1 MHRQTCRKS
10 EQIGLAVP
18 QTKIIIKFI
27 VFSTNT
33 IVDYRLK
40 WSDVQ
45 TETIRTVLQC
55 IWSVVVNRGP
65 PSDREGIFQE
75 EASAREDSVSVFSHT
90 ERKSHV
96 RTQQE
101 NNGIQAKR
109 RTWSEGRFSD
119 LVILCS
125 PVCRAVKKIRWCC
138 PVCTVLLWQP

>member
-45 TETIRTVLQC
+45 TETIRTVWQC
-55 IWSVVVNRGP
+55 I
-65 PSDREGIFQE
+65 
-75 EASAREDSVSVFSHT
+75 
-90 ERKSHV
+90 
-96 RTQQE
+96 
-101 NNGIQAKR
+101 
-109 RTWSEGRFSD
+109 
-119 LVILCS
+119 
-125 PVCRAVKKIRWCC
+125 
-138 PVCTVLLWQP
+138 